1 MTFLVSALHALKDL
15 ILRSRRLDGTQ
26 SLDTWKIAYSF
37 QLTGEITMKSIVRGA
52 AIAAALLLSACAT
65 HQDVL
70 LAKSLPPP
78 IVSLAQVP
86 GDGNSEAMDGALR
99 NALVQNGFAVAAPL
113 PAGTRQ
119 SNDVDGI
126 VSYVDVWRW
135 DIVMYLQSV
144 AIKIFDARSG
154 DLLIA
159 GDWRNSAFHGFQDED
174 RVVSEL
180 VAEMTAK
187 LRAATPGTPQDATAD
202 EPTDAHD

>member
-1 MTFLVSALHALKDL
+1 
-15 ILRSRRLDGTQ
+15 
-26 SLDTWKIAYSF
+26 
-37 QLTGEITMKSIVRGA
+37 MKSIARGA
-52 AIAAALLLSACAT
+52 AIAAAFLLSACAT

-70 LAKSLPPP
+70 LAKSVPPP

-99 NALVQNGFAVAAPL
+99 KALVKNGFTVAAPL

-159 GDWRNSAFHGFQDED
+159 GDWKNSAFHGFQDED
-174 RVVSEL
+174 GVVSDL
-180 VAEMTAK
+180 VTEMTAK
-187 LRAATPGTPQDATAD
+187 LRAATPATPEDATAD
-202 EPTDAHD
+202 IPADAHD